1 MKNKIG
7 GANPQIPAG
16 RRRLPPLPSDMS
28 AQNTALLEALNAD
41 DQDAIS
47 RALDLTDADSSPQSE
62 LGPVPRP
69 EPAPE
74 SSVEID
80 IKPMEIERKR
90 LVEYTLKNIK
100 FLASNDT
107 VNNNQIRNRRHL
119 DQAGI
124 TITQVI
130 DFLNL
135 IIFSATY
142 KNDRTKTLVN
152 KRIYNMTEN
161 IRNKFDVKYISWA
174 GTPWQKYTHKLL
186 SSDTKELRSIYK
198 NGYTDL
204 EVLKKDTGEYIKFND
219 YALQC
224 IELQGIF
231 PKNIEADKLINF
243 LNIKPGKDYSFNYEY
258 YYHWVMKGAMFGEQ
272 LNNDLSTTEIGPRDN
287 LYWLDK
293 FKDQNGRIYGLTY
306 GHSMDLIPRKPDDEP
321 GDDRIRLK
329 EIIKKNFK
337 RWKKMAMRD
346 GLDEYFQEY
355 NLSLPELEIKIN
367 QEYEK
372 IIESN
377 QRYLQTGQLIGNE
390 NIKLFMSRFRNEELL
405 KDNLGTFIKGVWVDS
420 QYTSSG
426 MDTSFY
432 VSKEPKK
439 TIISLPDIEDIIDPE
454 LQEYHQQLMI
464 QQSQETQSLEIV
476 QQLERQAA
484 QIREKISKGMINPKL
499 EIIKRRLKL
508 YNKNEIPD
516 EFICPITRD
525 IMSDPVITVDGHSYQ
540 REAIQQWLSEHNTSP
555 KTGLRLGTTR
565 LFPNHALR
573 SRIEN
578 WSQGYLPEMEG
589 GYFDF

>member
-1 MKNKIG
+1 MNKIG
-7 GANPQIPAG
+7 GANPRIPAG
-16 RRRLPPLPSDMS
+16 RRRLPSLPSVMS

-41 DQDAIS
+41 DEEAIS
-47 RALDLTDADSSPQSE
+47 RALDITDADSSPPSE

-74 SSVEID
+74 SSYEID
-80 IKPMEIERKR
+80 IQPLDIDHKR
-90 LVEYTLKNIK
+90 LVEYTLKKIK
-100 FLASNDT
+100 FINSNDT
-107 VNNNQIRNRRHL
+107 VDDNQIRNRRQL
-119 DQAGI
+119 DEAGI

-135 IIFSATY
+135 IILSATY
-142 KNDRTKTLVN
+142 ENDRTKTLVN

-161 IRNKFDVKYISWA
+161 IRNKFDVKYKSWA
-174 GTPWQKYTHKLL
+174 GTPWQQDTHKLL
-186 SSDTKELRSIYK
+186 STDNKKLRSIY
-198 NGYTDL
+198 NSGYNDL
-204 EVLKKDTGEYIKFND
+204 EVLKKETGEYIKFND

-231 PKNIEADKLINF
+231 PLKISAIKLINF
-243 LNIKPGKDYSFNYEY
+243 LEIKPGKDYSINYEY
-258 YYHWVMKGAMFGEQ
+258 YYQWEMKGGIFGEL
-272 LNNDLSTTEIGPRDN
+272 LNNDLSTTEIGPSDN

-306 GHSMDLIPRKPDDEP
+306 GHSMDLIPRKSDDAP
-321 GDDRIRLK
+321 GVDRIRLK
-329 EIIKKNFK
+329 EIIKSNLE
-337 RWKKMAMRD
+337 RWKRMATRD
-346 GLDEYFQEY
+346 GLEELFQKY
-355 NLSLPELEIKIN
+355 NLSSPELEIKIN

-372 IIESN
+372 ILESN
-377 QRYLQTGQLIGNE
+377 QKYAQTGELIGNE
-390 NIKLFMSRFRNEELL
+390 NIKLFMSRFPNEELL
-405 KDNLGTFIKGVWVDS
+405 KDNSGTFIKGIWMES

-432 VSKEPKK
+432 VSKEPKR

-454 LQEYHQQLMI
+454 LQEYHQQLMT

-484 QIREKISKGMINPKL
+484 QIREKITKGMTNPKL

-516 EFICPITRD
+516 EFKCQITRD
-525 IMSDPVITVDGHSYQ
+525 IMSDPVITVDGHSYE
-540 REAIQQWLSEHNTSP
+540 REAIQQWLSLHNTSP
-555 KTGLRLGTTR
+555 KTGVSLYTTR

-578 WSQGYLPEMEG
+578 WSQGYSPQMEG

>member
-1 MKNKIG
+1 
-7 GANPQIPAG
+7 
-16 RRRLPPLPSDMS
+16 
-28 AQNTALLEALNAD
+28 NAD

-80 IKPMEIERKR
+80 IKPLEIERKR
-90 LVEYTLKNIK
+90 IVEYTLKNIK

-272 LNNDLSTTEIGPRDN
+272 LNNDLSTTEI
-287 LYWLDK
+287 
-293 FKDQNGRIYGLTY
+293 
-306 GHSMDLIPRKPDDEP
+306 
-321 GDDRIRLK
+321 
-329 EIIKKNFK
+329 
-337 RWKKMAMRD
+337 
-346 GLDEYFQEY
+346 
-355 NLSLPELEIKIN
+355 
-367 QEYEK
+367 
-372 IIESN
+372 
-377 QRYLQTGQLIGNE
+377 
-390 NIKLFMSRFRNEELL
+390 
-405 KDNLGTFIKGVWVDS
+405 
-420 QYTSSG
+420 
-426 MDTSFY
+426 
-432 VSKEPKK
+432 
-439 TIISLPDIEDIIDPE
+439 
-454 LQEYHQQLMI
+454 
-464 QQSQETQSLEIV
+464 
-476 QQLERQAA
+476 
-484 QIREKISKGMINPKL
+484 
-499 EIIKRRLKL
+499 
-508 YNKNEIPD
+508 
-516 EFICPITRD
+516 
-525 IMSDPVITVDGHSYQ
+525 
-540 REAIQQWLSEHNTSP
+540 
-555 KTGLRLGTTR
+555 
-565 LFPNHALR
+565 
-573 SRIEN
+573 
-578 WSQGYLPEMEG
+578 
-589 GYFDF
+589 